1 MFRSPIKRRS
11 DGSYRF
17 GISPEER
24 RLVADVV
31 GQLRQLLLADDPS
44 LARLFPPPYGD
55 DAERNAGYAALA
67 GSELIERRLASIDLV
82 LDTIEAD
89 SLSQDELEAWMRSI
103 NDVRLALGTILDV
116 DESERPATDPDEA
129 TSANL
134 AVDQYLG
141 VLLEMTVRA
150 LTH

>member
-1 MFRSPIKRRS
+1 VFRSPIKRRS

-24 RLVADVV
+24 HLVADVV

-82 LDTIEAD
+82 LDTLHSER
-89 SLSQDELEAWMRSI
+89 LTREQLEAWMRTI
-103 NDVRLALGTILDV
+103 NDARLVLATRIGIEDEEPAELD
-116 DESERPATDPDEA
+116 DETSE
-129 TSANL
+129 SAELNWYQHL
-134 AVDQYLG
+134 SA
-141 VLLEMTVRA
+141 LLELIVRA
-150 LTH
+150 LSD

>member
-24 RLVADVV
+24 RLVASVV
-31 GQLRQLLLADDPS
+31 GQLRDLLLADDPS

-55 DAERNAGYAALA
+55 DEERNAGYAALA
-67 GSELIERRLASIDLV
+67 GSELVERRLGSIDVV
-82 LDTIEAD
+82 LATLEAD
-89 SLSQDELEAWMRSI
+89 SHSQDELESWMRSI

-116 DESERPATDPDEA
+116 DETERPGSTPDET

-134 AVDQYLG
+134 AVYQYLG

-150 LTH
+150 LSR